1 MGNYSDDELLQL
13 SGLQHFAFCRRQW
26 ALIHIENQWRG
37 NLRTVEG
44 DLFHS
49 RAHDEAQ
56 RERRGDTLI
65 LRGLPSWSYY
75 PGVLRNTGT
84 MEIHSR
90 YLAFYGT
97 FENNG
102 TVELWENASIRF
114 GDDSIVS
121 GTGAVVQKN

>member
-1 MGNYSDDELLQL
+1 MDIDQGASVDIQHSDLTFDEKTTITN
-13 SGLQHFAFCRRQW
+13 SG
-26 ALIHIENQWRG
+26 
-37 NLRTVEG
+37 
-44 DLFHS
+44 
-49 RAHDEAQ
+49 
-56 RERRGDTLI
+56 TLI

>member
-1 MGNYSDDELLQL
+1 MDIQHSDLTFDEKTTITN
-13 SGLQHFAFCRRQW
+13 SG
-26 ALIHIENQWRG
+26 
-37 NLRTVEG
+37 
-44 DLFHS
+44 
-49 RAHDEAQ
+49 
-56 RERRGDTLI
+56 TLI

-97 FENNG
+97 F
-102 TVELWENASIRF
+102 TLDRVFVELWENASIRF